1 MITVA
6 QDCFK
11 ENIQF
16 FADPKTEPEKYN
28 LYNGLMALADKIDE
42 IESRLKKVNKILTEI
57 DLRVLNL

>member
-1 MITVA
+1 MITIA

-11 ENIQF
+11 ENIQL
-16 FADPKTEPEKYN
+16 FANPKTEPEKYN

-42 IESRLKKVNKILTEI
+42 IESLLKKVNRILTEI